1 MADLRI
7 RIAGCSL
14 VDLGP
19 SGLRWSGH
27 KNAIRSTVTRTM
39 ARLIPS
45 DFDLSACAEG
55 LHAPEARTLA
65 RLRDGLS
72 DRYTIYHNVHWA
84 RAERSGST
92 YGEIDFIVESPYGRL
107 LAIEQKD
114 TQIVAT
120 ENDLFARYRG
130 ARDANGIH
138 SDPKNKSI
146 TTQVNRNLNALRSQ
160 FARRHPGHTLDIDHL
175 LYLPTARLQGAVPA
189 SVDPARVIDADRD
202 GELVATVESLLEDPP
217 GNWSDAR
224 MADLPL
230 IESFLSEQIGATP
243 HIGLLGQTARE
254 FTTRLSGGLSTWA
267 SRLSMHPWR
276 LRIQGT
282 AGSGKTQLA
291 LQALREAH
299 AAGKATLY
307 VCYNRPLADAMKL
320 AAPDRDVVVTFHEL
334 ARMVIRQSGR
344 ADVDFNSE
352 GVFDTLAQSFIE
364 LSPGLA
370 GAFDTLVIDEGQDFQ
385 QVWADALMQMAH
397 KDARVLWLEDPEQS
411 LYDRVPVALPDW
423 VTLASPV
430 NYRSPQLL
438 IEFIN
443 WMRLTE
449 VPVEAGSAVIG
460 FDPGWREYEDDSPI
474 AATEA
479 AVSDLLHEGYAP
491 ESIAVLSF
499 RGLGS
504 SQLAGSEGPKR
515 LAGHRVRRQAGY
527 DAQGVAQWSAGE
539 LMVDTVNRFKG
550 QSADAVVITEIDFE
564 SFGQRERR
572 RLFVAL
578 TRARLQAVLV
588 SSGRATEALQR
599 RLGES

>member
-1 MADLRI
+1 
-7 RIAGCSL
+7 
-14 VDLGP
+14 
-19 SGLRWSGH
+19 
-27 KNAIRSTVTRTM
+27 M

-45 DFDLSACAEG
+45 DFDLSACSDG

-72 DRYTIYHNVHWA
+72 DRYTIYQNVHWA

-92 YGEIDFIVESPYGRL
+92 YGEIDFIVENPYGRL

-120 ENDLFARYRG
+120 GSDLFARYRG
-130 ARDANGIH
+130 ARGANGNQT
-138 SDPKNKSI
+138 DPQNKSI
-146 TTQVNRNLNALRSQ
+146 TTQVNRNLNALRSE

-175 LYLPTARLQGAVPA
+175 LYLPTARLLGVVPA
-189 SVDPARVIDADRD
+189 SIDPARVVDADRD
-202 GELVATVESLLEDPP
+202 GELVAIVESLLEAPP

-243 HIGLLGQTARE
+243 HIGLLGQRARE

-291 LQALREAH
+291 LQTLREAH

-307 VCYNRPLADAMKL
+307 VCYNRPLADAMKRV
-320 AAPDRDVVVTFHEL
+320 APDPTVVVTFHEL
-334 ARMVIRQSGR
+334 ARIVISQSGR

-364 LSPGLA
+364 LSPKLA
-370 GAFDTLVIDEGQDFQ
+370 GTFDTLVIDEGQDFQ
-385 QVWADALMQMAH
+385 QAWADVLIQMAH
-397 KDARVLWLEDPEQS
+397 EDARVLWLEDPEQS
-411 LYDRVPVALPDW
+411 LYDRDPVALPSW
-423 VTLASPV
+423 VTLSSPV

-443 WMRLTE
+443 WLGLTE

-460 FDPGWREYEDDSPI
+460 FDPGWRIYEDDAPI

-479 AVSDLLHEGYAP
+479 AVRNLIEEGYAP

-499 RGLGS
+499 RGLNA

-515 LAGHRVRRQAGY
+515 LAGLRVRRQAGY
-527 DAQGVAQWSAGE
+527 DARGVAQWTDGE

-564 SFGQRERR
+564 SFGHRERR

-588 SSGRATEALQR
+588 SSARATEELQR